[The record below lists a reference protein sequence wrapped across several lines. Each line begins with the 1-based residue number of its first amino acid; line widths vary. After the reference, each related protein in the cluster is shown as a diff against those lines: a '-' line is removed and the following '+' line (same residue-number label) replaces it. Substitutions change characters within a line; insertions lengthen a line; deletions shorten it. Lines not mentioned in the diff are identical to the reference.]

1 MVQRIC
7 RAVKSWPYRVKRW
20 LSKELSDKIR
30 SEVQVK
36 CAEWIAKLETIHPSR
51 RLNGKEKTMKRWIV
65 TAVDYDTDGNC
76 DGKARVL
83 SVFKT
88 HEEAKNY
95 VDEDIKEWIDQRE
108 VRRAE
113 KHTKKGLTLAECERR
128 RIEAMKKKGLLVN
141 KVLDI

>member
-1 MVQRIC
+1 
-7 RAVKSWPYRVKRW
+7 
-20 LSKELSDKIR
+20 
-30 SEVQVK
+30 
-36 CAEWIAKLETIHPSR
+36 
-51 RLNGKEKTMKRWIV
+51 MKRWIV

-76 DGKARVL
+76 DGKAQVL

-113 KHTKKGLTLAECERR
+113 KHAKNGLTPEICQQRKEKVLRKKGQ
-128 RIEAMKKKGLLVN
+128 LVD

>member
-1 MVQRIC
+1 
-7 RAVKSWPYRVKRW
+7 
-20 LSKELSDKIR
+20 
-30 SEVQVK
+30 
-36 CAEWIAKLETIHPSR
+36 
-51 RLNGKEKTMKRWIV
+51 MKRWIV

-76 DGKARVL
+76 DSKARVL

-113 KHTKKGLTLAECERR
+113 KHAKKGLTLAECERR